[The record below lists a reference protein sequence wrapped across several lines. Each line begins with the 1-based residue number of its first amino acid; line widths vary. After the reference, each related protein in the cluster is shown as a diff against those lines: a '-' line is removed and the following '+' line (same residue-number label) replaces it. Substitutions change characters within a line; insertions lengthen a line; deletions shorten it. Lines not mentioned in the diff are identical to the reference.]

1 MKYRIIIILTSCI
14 FCLLAACTPED
25 DIQPITP
32 SQNIAHITDSTYYRA
47 DHMMVYNFVYP
58 STDPYGN
65 NVMLSGTIS
74 LGDSISQHRHA
85 MGLMLYNHFTIY
97 RADQCPSRGELSMQ
111 KVMARSPLITISA
124 DYYGFGITE
133 DKPQAYC
140 ISNIN
145 AKSSID
151 ALIAAR
157 KLLSA
162 IGYSWDDHLFN
173 AGYSQGGQ
181 TTMGVVRLV
190 AESHP
195 DIHFDCSYAGAGSYD
210 IPATYSQFLQ
220 DTIAGMPSTVI
231 SVLLAYNE
239 YFRLNI
245 PSSDIFIEPVLSHID
260 DWILSKRYTREQI
273 DSLIGSLYVADYVT
287 PTMLD
292 LQSNLSQRF
301 ISAMQTDNLCSGWS
315 PRIDE
320 PIYLFHNTRDITV
333 PVVNTLNLH
342 RFLSSQRVANL
353 TLDVADYGTSDAI
366 PAHEMGAI
374 YFMMHATQSIADILK
389 IEPWSLL

>member
-1 MKYRIIIILTSCI
+1 M
-14 FCLLAACTPED
+14 
-25 DIQPITP
+25 
-32 SQNIAHITDSTYYRA
+32 
-47 DHMMVYNFVYP
+47 
-58 STDPYGN
+58 
-65 NVMLSGTIS
+65 
-74 LGDSISQHRHA
+74 
-85 MGLMLYNHFTIY
+85 
-97 RADQCPSRGELSMQ
+97 
-111 KVMARSPLITISA
+111 
-124 DYYGFGITE
+124 
-133 DKPQAYC
+133 
-140 ISNIN
+140 
-145 AKSSID
+145 
-151 ALIAAR
+151 
-157 KLLSA
+157 
-162 IGYSWDDHLFN
+162 
-173 AGYSQGGQ
+173 
-181 TTMGVVRLV
+181 
-190 AESHP
+190 
-195 DIHFDCSYAGAGSYD
+195 
-210 IPATYSQFLQ
+210 
-220 DTIAGMPSTVI
+220 
-231 SVLLAYNE
+231 
-239 YFRLNI
+239 
-245 PSSDIFIEPVLSHID
+245 LSHID

-374 YFMMHATQSIADILK
+374 YFMMHTTQSIADILK